1 MRIGAHVSTA
11 GSLDKAIDR
20 AMAIEAEAIQ
30 IFGSPPQ
37 GWAFKQQTSATLDLF
52 QQKAREKDV
61 HQAVFMHGVYLV
73 NLATENPDQLV
84 KGVDSLTKTLTL
96 AGQIGARGVIFHVGS
111 HKGVGLEATLGQI
124 SGAMKQALNESEG
137 AAWLIIENNAGQGN
151 NVGGNFHEIAQIMDA
166 VGSDRVKVC
175 LDTQHSFAS
184 GYNVAT
190 AEGIAATMDEF
201 ESEIGLGNLVAVHAN
216 DSKIPLAGGRDRHE
230 NIGEGFIGREGFLN
244 IMKHPAFREVPF
256 LLEVPG
262 FEDTGPD
269 AENIRRLK
277 EIRDQALGR
286 E

>member
-1 MRIGAHVSTA
+1 MRIGAHVSSA

-20 AMAIEAEAIQ
+20 AVAIGAEAVQ

-37 GWAFKQQTSATLDLF
+37 GWAFKQQAPAVIDAF
-52 QQKAREKDV
+52 RQKALDMSMA
-61 HQAVFMHGVYLV
+61 QSVFMHGVYLI
-73 NLATENPDQLV
+73 NLATENPDNLK

-111 HKGVGLEATLGQI
+111 HKGLGLDSTLGQI
-124 SGAMKQALNESEG
+124 AASMKQALAESEG
-137 AAWLIIENNAGQGN
+137 AAWLIIENNAGQGQQ
-151 NVGGNFHEIAQIMDA
+151 VGRNFHEISQIMDA

-201 ESEIGLGNLVAVHAN
+201 GAEIGLGNLVAVHAN

-230 NIGEGFIGREGFLN
+230 NIGDGFIGREGFLN

-262 FEDTGPD
+262 IEDTGPD
-269 AENIRRLK
+269 IENVRRLK
-277 EIRDQALGR
+277 EIWAEAQGK
-286 E
+286 